1 MKNKIVCSSEN
12 VFGPS
17 DVIQSYSS
25 TFDGQGFKISG
36 MKLLSEQTED
46 VQTEETEDIGFGL
59 IREMKNGGVIKNL
72 TIENSLMNI
81 ASIKYAYN
89 FGFFVGRASTSDIQG
104 TGNITISDC
113 HSINN
118 TITITGNNVASVGFI
133 AGILEINDANGPN
146 ILVSDCSTKYSNFI
160 SSAEYTYYFGG
171 NFGHACLFFF
181 YYLWFLILI
190 FSTISIRLFRLNK
203 WNEKLGINWKQFS
216 NHWWWCF
223 G

>member
-72 TIENSLMNI
+72 TIENSSMNI
-81 ASIKYAYN
+81 VSEIYVNN
-89 FGFFVGRASTSDIQG
+89 FGFFVGLASSNTPEAG

-181 YYLWFLILI
+181 YYL
-190 FSTISIRLFRLNK
+190 
-203 WNEKLGINWKQFS
+203 
-216 NHWWWCF
+216 
-223 G
+223 